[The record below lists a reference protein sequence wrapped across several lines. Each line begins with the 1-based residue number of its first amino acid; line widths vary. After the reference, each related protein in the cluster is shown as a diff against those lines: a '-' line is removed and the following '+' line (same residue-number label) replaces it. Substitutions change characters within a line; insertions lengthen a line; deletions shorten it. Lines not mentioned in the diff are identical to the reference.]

1 MKILHGETMSM
12 SYDQKDLCSGIGALK
27 CIRGLIHQ
35 ETANK
40 AYQGFIEP

>member
-1 MKILHGETMSM
+1 MEKPCRCHI
-12 SYDQKDLCSGIGALK
+12 YDQKDLCSGIGALK

-40 AYQGFIEP
+40 AYQGFVEP